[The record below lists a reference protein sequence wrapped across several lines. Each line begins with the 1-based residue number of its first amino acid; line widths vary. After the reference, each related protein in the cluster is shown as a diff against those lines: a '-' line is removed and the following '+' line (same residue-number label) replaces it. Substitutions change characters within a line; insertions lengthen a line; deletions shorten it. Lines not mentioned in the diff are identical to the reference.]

1 MLSLGP
7 PVEHVAVSRRLRA
20 RGAGHEHA
28 QGCIG
33 PRAVHGIVR
42 NGSTGSVRYVVGDA
56 PALFTERKT
65 KAIGPFPRL

>member
-1 MLSLGP
+1 MLSLG
-7 PVEHVAVSRRLRA
+7 HRA
-20 RGAGHEHA
+20 CRGVKATPCEGAGHEHA

-42 NGSTGSVRYVVGDA
+42 NSSTGSVRHVIGDA